1 MSFRTF
7 YLRKKYWLNDFLHGS
22 QMWKQYRDIMQIID
36 NQDVIKGGGK
46 AGILEK
52 YREVRKRKCPILYE
66 IVRFRDTF

>member
-36 NQDVIKGGGK
+36 NQDVIKGGVKG
-46 AGILEK
+46 
-52 YREVRKRKCPILYE
+52 RN
-66 IVRFRDTF
+66 T